1 MRIHHTVGAV
11 SQLDK
16 EINKMMITVS
26 IFNLF
31 ITSHMFNIDIYII
44 WCIEK
49 RALFISYVT
58 NVGLNRTL

>member
-11 SQLDK
+11 SQHDK